1 MYKQFAKYYDSI
13 YKWKDYKAES
23 ERIRALIRQYKTS
36 HGKEMLDVA
45 CGTGNHIQYLKKY
58 FNVTGLDLDRDML
71 AIARKKFPDIK
82 LIRGDMRTFKL
93 NKQFDVIVCLFS
105 AIGHL
110 KSYSNLEKTI
120 RTFSS
125 HLKPGCVM
133 IIEPFVSEEQFL
145 DGLLHADYVKE
156 PDLKITRMC
165 VSKRKGSIGVFD
177 FHFLVGEK
185 EKIKYFVDRQYL
197 GMFDKKKVLSMMK
210 NTGLN
215 AEFLKD
221 GLMKNRGL
229 YIGVKL

>member
-23 ERIRALIRQYKTS
+23 EKIVALIKEFKTS
-36 HGKEMLDVA
+36 RGKEMLDVA
-45 CGTGNHIQYLKKY
+45 CGTGSHIQYLKRY
-58 FNVTGLDLDRDML
+58 FNITGVDLDKDML
-71 AIARKKFPDIK
+71 GIARKKFPDVK
-82 LIRGDMRTFKL
+82 FIRGDMRNFKL

-110 KSYSNLEKTI
+110 RTYANLGKTI
-120 RTFSS
+120 KNFAK
-125 HLKPGCVM
+125 HLKQGGVM
-133 IIEPFVSEEQFL
+133 IVEPFVSEEQFME
-145 DGLLHADYVKE
+145 GFLHADYVRE
-156 PDLKITRMC
+156 PDLKLVRM
-165 VSKRKGSIGVFD
+165 VISKKRGSIGFLD

-185 EKIKYFVDRQYL
+185 GKIKYFVDRQYL
-197 GMFDKKKVLSMMK
+197 GMFNKKKVLSMVK

-229 YIGVKL
+229 YIGIKK

>member
-23 ERIRALIRQYKTS
+23 VKIRALIKQFKTS
-36 HGKEMLDVA
+36 RGKEMLDVA

-58 FNVTGLDLDRDML
+58 FHITGVDLDKDML

-82 LIRGDMRTFKL
+82 LIRGDMRTFKI
-93 NKQFDVIVCLFS
+93 NAKFDIIICLFS

-110 KSYSNLEKTI
+110 KTYSNLEKTI

-125 HLKPGCVM
+125 HLKPGGVM
-133 IIEPFVSEEQFL
+133 IVEPFVSEEQFL
-145 DGLLHADYVKE
+145 EGLLHADYVKE

-165 VSKRKGSIGVFD
+165 ISRRRGSIGIFD
-177 FHFLVGEK
+177 FHFLVGSNGR
-185 EKIKYFVDRQYL
+185 IKYFVDRQYL
-197 GMFDKKKVLSMMK
+197 GMFNEKKVFSIMK
-210 NTGLN
+210 NKGLKGK
-215 AEFLKD
+215 FLKN

-229 YIGVKL
+229 YIGIKP